1 MSQGGVSAGHVDLMS
16 IWLWARADC
25 CVATS
30 KTPDVMTR
38 HLFHVVRRRE
48 GILAA
53 FQLGRGHGI
62 PGLGK
67 AVPENPA
74 ISPFIVGQVG
84 IVERLDRR
92 EELTRE
98 RELRQRQFEYHL
110 DKLVG

>member
-1 MSQGGVSAGHVDLMS
+1 VDLMS
-16 IWLWARADC
+16 IRLWAGPDC

-30 KTPDVMTR
+30 KTPDVLTR
-38 HLFHVVRRRE
+38 QPFHVVRKRE
-48 GILAA
+48 GILTA
-53 FQLGRGHGI
+53 FQSGRGHAI

-67 AVPENPA
+67 AVPDNPA
-74 ISPFIVGQVG
+74 ISPSIVGQG
-84 IVERLDRR
+84 RIVERLDCR